1 MVAQIVDQI
10 QSVRTGRKEQFIPKT
25 GGTGKNKKK
34 NLRYPSEFI
43 DSDQDHIKFTIIKY
57 ERGSKEIRGITA
69 TTTGKGEDAK
79 TILTDQAQQSKL
91 VGGPKKLLTN
101 PLGTILLPIPQAIS
115 DTNATNYG
123 ESKLND
129 FYAGGINA
137 VEGAITADGMKGF
150 MGALAQGGKELTS
163 SLTNPATKNALNSW
177 IAAKAVGVA
186 GADISPEQ
194 LMMRQSAQVIN
205 PNMEMLFSGPSVRT
219 FQFLFKFT
227 PRTQNESSEVKNII
241 RSFKQNMMPIFD
253 KESSF
258 LKAPNIFQ
266 LQYMKG
272 AAKHPYLN
280 QFKLCALTNCATT
293 YTGDGT
299 YATYHDG
306 TPISMTMNLSFQE
319 LTPVYNE
326 DYDNEDGAIGVGY

>member
-10 QSVRTGRKEQFIPKT
+10 QSVRTGRKAQFIPKT

-186 GADISPEQ
+186 GANISPEQ
-194 LMMRQSAQVIN
+194 LMMRQSAQMIN

-272 AAKHPYLN
+272 SSKHPFLN
-280 QFKLCALTNCATT
+280 QFKMCALTNCATT
-293 YTGDGT
+293 YTGDGA

>member
-1 MVAQIVDQI
+1 MVAQLDQLVPKKVFTTKA
-10 QSVRTGRKEQFIPKT
+10 SVGA
-25 GGTGKNKKK
+25 GKKK

-57 ERGSKEIRGITA
+57 ERGSKKLRGVTA
-69 TTTGKGEDAK
+69 TTTGSGEDAK
-79 TILTDQAQQSKL
+79 TILTDSVSQSKL
-91 VGGPKKLLTN
+91 VGGPKTLLTN

-115 DTNATNYG
+115 DTNATSYG

-129 FYAGGINA
+129 FYASGIDTVGNA
-137 VEGAITADGMKGF
+137 TGTKEGIKGF

-186 GADISPEQ
+186 GANISPEQ
-194 LMMRQSAQVIN
+194 LMMRQSAQMIN
-205 PNMEMLFSGPSVRT
+205 PNMEMLFSGPSVRS

-227 PRTQNESSEVKNII
+227 PRNQQESTEVKQII
-241 RSFKQNMMPIFD
+241 RQFKQNMMPRF
-253 KESSF
+253 KGTF
-258 LKAPNIFQ
+258 LKAPNIFE
-266 LQYMKG
+266 LSYRKG
-272 AAKHPYLN
+272 AGMHPFLN
-280 QFKLCALTNCATT
+280 RFKLCALTNCSTT

-299 YATYHDG
+299 YTTYHDG
-306 TPISMTMNLSFQE
+306 TPVSMTMNLSFQE

-326 DYDNEDGAIGVGY
+326 DYDNADGAIGVGY

>member
-1 MVAQIVDQI
+1 MVAQLDQL
-10 QSVRTGRKEQFIPKT
+10 VPKKVFT
-25 GGTGKNKKK
+25 TKTSNGAKKKK

-43 DSDQDHIKFTIIKY
+43 DSDQDHIRFTIIKY
-57 ERGSKEIRGITA
+57 ERGSKKLNTLSA
-69 TTTGKGEDAK
+69 TTTGSGEDAK
-79 TILTDQAQQSKL
+79 TILTDSVKQSKL

-137 VEGAITADGMKGF
+137 VGEAIQTKDGIKGF
-150 MGALAQGGKELTS
+150 MGALAQGGKELTG
-163 SLTNPATKNALNSW
+163 SLTNEATKNALNSW

-186 GADISPEQ
+186 GANITPEQ

-205 PNMEMLFSGPSVRT
+205 PNMEMLFSGPAVRT

-227 PRTQNESSEVKNII
+227 PRTQDESSEVKQII

-258 LKAPNIFQ
+258 LKAPNVFQ

-272 AAKHPYLN
+272 ATKHPFLN

-293 YTGDGT
+293 YTGDGA

>member
-1 MVAQIVDQI
+1 MVAQLDQL
-10 QSVRTGRKEQFIPKT
+10 VPKKVFT
-25 GGTGKNKKK
+25 TKTSNGAKKKK

-43 DSDQDHIKFTIIKY
+43 DSDQDHIRFTIIKY
-57 ERGSKEIRGITA
+57 ERGSKKLNTLSA
-69 TTTGKGEDAK
+69 TTTGSGEDAK
-79 TILTDQAQQSKL
+79 TILTDSVKQSKL

-129 FYAGGINA
+129 FYAGAINS
-137 VEGAITADGMKGF
+137 VEGAITADNMKGF
-150 MGALAQGGKELTS
+150 MGALAQGGKELAG
-163 SLTNPATKNALNSW
+163 SLTNPATKKALNSW

-186 GADISPEQ
+186 GANISPEQ

-227 PRTQNESSEVKNII
+227 PRNQDESNEVKQII

-253 KESSF
+253 KDSSF

-272 AAKHPYLN
+272 ATRHPFLN

-293 YTGDGT
+293 YTGDGA

>member
-10 QSVRTGRKEQFIPKT
+10 QSVRTGRRSQFIPKT
-25 GGTGKNKKK
+25 GGTGKKKKK

-57 ERGSKEIRGITA
+57 ERGSKKLNFSTA
-69 TTTGKGEDAK
+69 TTGSGEDAK
-79 TILTDQAQQSKL
+79 TILTNQAQQSKL

-129 FYAGGINA
+129 FYASGIDTVGNA
-137 VEGAITADGMKGF
+137 IGTKEGIKGF

-186 GADISPEQ
+186 GANISPEQ
-194 LMMRQSAQVIN
+194 LMMRQSAQMIN

-227 PRTQNESSEVKNII
+227 PRNQEESREVKQII

-258 LKAPNIFQ
+258 LKAPNVFQ

-272 AAKHPYLN
+272 SSKHPFLN
-280 QFKLCALTNCATT
+280 QFKMCALTNCATT
-293 YTGDGT
+293 YTGDGA

>member
-1 MVAQIVDQI
+1 MVAQLDQL
-10 QSVRTGRKEQFIPKT
+10 VPKKVFT
-25 GGTGKNKKK
+25 TKTSGGAKKKK

-57 ERGSKEIRGITA
+57 ERGSKKLNFSTSR
-69 TTTGKGEDAK
+69 TGSGEDAK
-79 TILTDQAQQSKL
+79 TILTNQAQQSKL

-129 FYAGGINA
+129 FYAGGINT

-150 MGALAQGGKELTS
+150 MGALAQGGKELTG
-163 SLTNPATKNALNSW
+163 SLTNEATKNALNSW

-186 GADISPEQ
+186 GANITPEQ

-227 PRTQNESSEVKNII
+227 PRNQDESNEVKQII

-253 KESSF
+253 KDSSF
-258 LKAPNIFQ
+258 LKAPNVFQ

-272 AAKHPYLN
+272 ATRHPFLN

-293 YTGDGT
+293 YTGDGA

>member
-1 MVAQIVDQI
+1 MVAQLDQL
-10 QSVRTGRKEQFIPKT
+10 VPKKVFT
-25 GGTGKNKKK
+25 TKTSGGAKKKK

-43 DSDQDHIKFTIIKY
+43 DSDQDHIRFTIIKY
-57 ERGSKEIRGITA
+57 ERGSKKLNTLSA
-69 TTTGKGEDAK
+69 TTTGSGEDAK
-79 TILTDQAQQSKL
+79 TILTDSLKQSKL

-129 FYAGGINA
+129 FYAGAINS
-137 VEGAITADGMKGF
+137 VEGAITADNMKGF
-150 MGALAQGGKELTS
+150 MGALAQGGKELAG
-163 SLTNPATKNALNSW
+163 SLTNPATKKALNSW

-186 GADISPEQ
+186 GANISPEQ

-227 PRTQNESSEVKNII
+227 PRNQDESNEVKQII

-253 KESSF
+253 KDSSF

-272 AAKHPYLN
+272 ATRHPFLN

-293 YTGDGT
+293 YTGDGA

>member
-10 QSVRTGRKEQFIPKT
+10 QSVRTGRKAQFIPKT
-25 GGTGKNKKK
+25 GGAGKKK

-57 ERGSKEIRGITA
+57 ERGSKKLNFSTS
-69 TTTGKGEDAK
+69 TTGSGEDAK
-79 TILTDQAQQSKL
+79 TILTNQAQQSKL

-129 FYAGGINA
+129 FYAGAINS
-137 VEGAITADGMKGF
+137 VEGAITADNIKGF
-150 MGALAQGGKELTS
+150 MGSLAQGGKELAG
-163 SLTNPATKNALNSW
+163 SLTNPATKKALNSW

-186 GADISPEQ
+186 GANISPEQ

-227 PRTQNESSEVKNII
+227 PRNQDESSEVKNII

-258 LKAPNIFQ
+258 LKAPNVFQ

>member
-10 QSVRTGRKEQFIPKT
+10 QSLRTGRKAEFIPKT
-25 GGTGKNKKK
+25 GGAGKKK

-57 ERGSKEIRGITA
+57 ERGSKKLNFSTS
-69 TTTGKGEDAK
+69 TTGSGEDAK
-79 TILTDQAQQSKL
+79 TILTNQAQQSKL

-129 FYAGGINA
+129 FYAGAINS
-137 VEGAITADGMKGF
+137 VEGAITADNIKGF
-150 MGALAQGGKELTS
+150 MGSLAQGGKELAG
-163 SLTNPATKNALNSW
+163 SLTNPATKKALNSW

-186 GADISPEQ
+186 GANISPEQ

-227 PRTQNESSEVKNII
+227 PRNQDESSEVKNII

-258 LKAPNIFQ
+258 LKAPNVFQ

>member
-43 DSDQDHIKFTIIKY
+43 ESDQDHIRFTIIKY
-57 ERGSKEIRGITA
+57 ERGSKKLRGVTT
-69 TTTGKGEDAK
+69 TTTGSGDNAK
-79 TILTDQAQQSKL
+79 TILTDSVSQSKL
-91 VGGPKKLLTN
+91 VGGPKTLLTN

-186 GADISPEQ
+186 GANISPEQ
-194 LMMRQSAQVIN
+194 LMMRQSAQMIN
-205 PNMEMLFSGPSVRT
+205 PNMEMLFSGPA
-219 FQFLFKFT
+219 
-227 PRTQNESSEVKNII
+227 I
-241 RSFKQNMMPIFD
+241 RSF
-253 KESSF
+253 
-258 LKAPNIFQ
+258 
-266 LQYMKG
+266 
-272 AAKHPYLN
+272 
-280 QFKLCALTNCATT
+280 
-293 YTGDGT
+293 
-299 YATYHDG
+299 
-306 TPISMTMNLSFQE
+306 
-319 LTPVYNE
+319 
-326 DYDNEDGAIGVGY
+326 

>member
-10 QSVRTGRKEQFIPKT
+10 QSVRTGRRSQFIPKT
-25 GGTGKNKKK
+25 GGTGKKKKK

-57 ERGSKEIRGITA
+57 ERGSKKLNFSTA
-69 TTTGKGEDAK
+69 TTGSGEDAK
-79 TILTDQAQQSKL
+79 TILTNQAQQSKL

-129 FYAGGINA
+129 FYAGAINS

-150 MGALAQGGKELTS
+150 MGALAQGGKELTG
-163 SLTNPATKNALNSW
+163 SLTNPATKKALNSW

-186 GADISPEQ
+186 GANISPEQ
-194 LMMRQSAQVIN
+194 LMMRQSAQVVN
-205 PNMEMLFSGPSVRT
+205 PNMEMLFSGPAVRT

-227 PRTQNESSEVKNII
+227 PRTQDESSEVKQII

-253 KESSF
+253 KDSSF
-258 LKAPNIFQ
+258 LKAPNVFQ

-272 AAKHPYLN
+272 SAKHPFLN

-293 YTGDGT
+293 YTGDGS